1 MMGFVLAQACSFG
14 RGKLLLNNRYGGICV
29 RASKGAESSEPAF
42 ETVTQQAIDDIR
54 SIELEWQG
62 VDPPGLEDEEDIPS
76 VGAGWVDQNGDP
88 LEVTDIEDVEKF
100 FDELMAE
107 EDENE
112 DGRRAD
118 SRSNHNP
125 WCPVE
130 AGTWRVVHLGT
141 SSAMPTR
148 KRNVSSIALTFS
160 RGSEKKP
167 TVMIQD
173 AGEGAAGRL
182 QYAKWFDDE
191 LLGCV
196 RYICITHVHG
206 DHIYGLPNLLRMVGS
221 YYARRKFSNR
231 HENLRSD
238 EEEGQEDPVIQ
249 IFAPYGVRG
258 FLRVA
263 TNMMT
268 DVGVRFSVREL
279 VPREEDFQHVGRR
292 DLWRPGTDAF
302 FLESEIRRG
311 FSAQTWSP
319 RREGV
324 PPAHE
329 KEVKMDDI
337 RASDDGSWILVDDE
351 ELRISAAP
359 LKHRVPCFGYVYESK
374 PGVSDDSQ
382 GDQELDMELARSL
395 GVKGRQYSVLR
406 DGRPVTVKS
415 TGLVVT
421 PEAVMKS
428 SSPSSAGKGGPGK
441 KIVLLGDTCDSSL
454 AVGVAD
460 KADVLVHE
468 ATFSSKLADRARIA
482 MHSTGTMAGEFAKR
496 TSAKSLVLTH
506 FSSRYEAF
514 VTKPA
519 EELAES
525 LSSAEARELVDVPI
539 DELEEEEEEEI
550 DEGEEDFVSIEE
562 LVAEAKD
569 AFGSNAV
576 TAAYDYY
583 EYSV

>member
-1 MMGFVLAQACSFG
+1 MMGFVLGQGCSFG
-14 RGKLLLNNRYGGICV
+14 RGKLLLNNRWGRICMQP
-29 RASKGAESSEPAF
+29 RNRAESSELDF
-42 ETVTQQAIDDIR
+42 ETVTQEAIDEIR
-54 SIELEWQG
+54 NIELEWQG
-62 VDPPGLEDEEDIPS
+62 VDPPDSEDEDDIPS
-76 VGAGWVDQNGDP
+76 VGAGWVDEIGDP
-88 LEVTDIEDVEKF
+88 LEVTDIEDIEKLF
-100 FDELMAE
+100 NELMVE

-112 DGRRAD
+112 NERSAD
-118 SRSNHNP
+118 SRNNHNR

-160 RGSEKKP
+160 RGAEKKP

-191 LLGCV
+191 VLGCV

-221 YYARRKFSNR
+221 YYARRKLSNR
-231 HENLRSD
+231 RENLQG
-238 EEEGQEDPVIQ
+238 EKAEGEEDPVIQ

-302 FLESEIRRG
+302 FLESELRRG
-311 FSAQTWSP
+311 FSAQTWNP

-329 KEVKMDDI
+329 MEVKMDDI
-337 RASDDGSWILVDDE
+337 RASDDGSWILVDDD

-374 PGVSDDSQ
+374 AGVSDESQ
-382 GDQELDMELARSL
+382 GDHELDMELARSL

-428 SSPSSAGKGGPGK
+428 SSASAVENRGPGK

-496 TSAKSLVLTH
+496 TRAKSLVLTH

-519 EELAES
+519 AELTTS
-525 LSSAEARELVDVPI
+525 FSSAEVPLHVDVPI

-550 DEGEEDFVSIEE
+550 EEGEEDFVSIEE